1 MDLSNQFIIAMPGL
15 LDPHF
20 QKTVTY
26 ICQHDDKGSLGV
38 TINRPIDFTFTELAK
53 QMEIEITVP
62 EASDIQ
68 IYAGGPVGTNQGF
81 VLHSSEKAWQYSLV
95 INKEFTLSSSRD
107 VVQAIARGEGP
118 EYYLVALGYSG
129 WGAGQIENEILQNSW
144 LNTPADKQ
152 IMFDLNYDKR
162 WEAAALSLGID
173 IHLISNQAGH
183 G

>member
-20 QKTVTY
+20 QKSVTY
-26 ICQHDDKGSLGV
+26 ICQHDENGSLGL

-53 QMEIEITVP
+53 QMEIEITAP
-62 EASDIQ
+62 EAPSIQ
-68 IYAGGPVGTNQGF
+68 IYSGGPVGTNQGF

-95 INKEFTLSSSRD
+95 INQDFTLSSSRD
-107 VVQAIARGEGP
+107 VVQAIAQGEGP
-118 EYYLVALGYSG
+118 ERYLVALGYAG
-129 WGAGQIENEILQNSW
+129 WGAGQIEDEILQNSW
-144 LNTPADKQ
+144 LNTPADKR

-162 WEAAALSLGID
+162 WEAAANNLGID
-173 IHLISNQAGH
+173 IHLISNEAGH